1 VGLLRAVVFLINP
14 QTDKKTADR
23 SLGRDQAGPNSERQ
37 KMFAV
42 IKTGGKQYR
51 VAANDLLKIEKVE
64 GQVGDIVEIGHVL
77 AHGEGENVTFGAPF
91 VDGALVTAE
100 VVEQGKNRTV
110 IAFKKRRRQN
120 SRRKIGH
127 RQLLTTVRI
136 AEILLDGA
144 KPTKKA
150 AAKTEAKA
158 APKKEAKAEAA
169 PKEAEAKATETAAP
183 LFKAPKGEPDD
194 LTVIKGIGPVA
205 AGQLNE
211 QGITTFAQIA
221 KLSDKD
227 VAKIDEHMP
236 FSADQIM
243 DWREQAKELAK
254 K

>member
-1 VGLLRAVVFLINP
+1 
-14 QTDKKTADR
+14 
-23 SLGRDQAGPNSERQ
+23 
-37 KMFAV
+37 MFAV

-169 PKEAEAKATETAAP
+169 PKETEAKASETAAP

-211 QGITTFAQIA
+211 QGITTFAQLA

-236 FSADQIM
+236 FSTDQIT

>member
-1 VGLLRAVVFLINP
+1 
-14 QTDKKTADR
+14 
-23 SLGRDQAGPNSERQ
+23 
-37 KMFAV
+37 MFAV

-64 GQVGDIVEIGHVL
+64 ANVGDMVEIGHVL

-91 VDGALVTAE
+91 VDGAVVTAE

-136 AEILLDGA
+136 SEILLGGA
-144 KPTKKA
+144 KPTKTA
-150 AAKTEAKA
+150 AAKAPKKVKAEAATEVQAEA
-158 APKKEAKAEAA
+158 APKKEPKAKAAETKAA
-169 PKEAEAKATETAAP
+169 ETAAAP

-194 LTVIKGIGPVA
+194 LTLIKGIGPVA
-205 AGQLNE
+205 AKDLNE
-211 QGITTFAQIA
+211 QGIITFAQLA
-221 KLSDKD
+221 KLTEKD

-236 FSADQIM
+236 FSADQIK
-243 DWREQAKELAK
+243 DWREQAKELAAK
-254 K
+254 